1 MDQIQMA
8 IYQLKEL
15 ECDSCVPKNVKSKI
29 VKTIEVLEQ
38 KEETSIKVS
47 KALHELETITE
58 ENNMQP
64 MTRTQIFSVVS
75 ALEFI

>member
-8 IYQLKEL
+8 ISQLREL
-15 ECDSCVPKNVKSKI
+15 ECDSCVPKNVKTRI
-29 VKTIEVLEQ
+29 LKTIEVLEQ
-38 KEETSIKVS
+38 KEEASIKVS
-47 KALHELETITE
+47 KALNELESITE

-75 ALEFI
+75 VLEFI